1 MNEIFNKIL
10 VGLGLKSKTNLE
22 LEEDDLLPLEDKMDD
37 CEDKC
42 VDVNVLSYEYEFEAE
57 DVDIASGGDIL
68 VEAILGGNTRKRF
81 LIMEC
86 GDSVYDL
93 DDKKHYEDYNVIDSI
108 LCHIEKKDDE
118 KYTELVLSKE
128 KIKIERALKIFSD
141 RDEKNLKSMKKTI
154 KIKKDSD
161 TKPML
166 KFKSNSNI
174 TGDSVGEYVAG
185 DLPDPMNAKWVETAP
200 HDPMAGVSTGTI
212 IINLSPEES
221 IVEKVER
228 LNNFDSVIQESTV
241 KSLENANVI
250 LGPDVD
256 SSSTESVKSK
266 KKPKKEKLL
275 K

>member
-10 VGLGLKSKTNLE
+10 VGLGLKSKILLE
-22 LEEDDLLPLEDKMDD
+22 AEEDDLLPLEDKMDD

-68 VEAILGGNTRKRF
+68 VEVLLGNGNGSNIGTRKRF

-108 LCHIEKKDDE
+108 LCHIERKDDE
-118 KYTELVLSKE
+118 RHTELVLSRE
-128 KIKIERALKIFSD
+128 KIKIERALKILSD

-174 TGDSVGEYVAG
+174 TG
-185 DLPDPMNAKWVETAP
+185 
-200 HDPMAGVSTGTI
+200 
-212 IINLSPEES
+212 
-221 IVEKVER
+221 
-228 LNNFDSVIQESTV
+228 
-241 KSLENANVI
+241 
-250 LGPDVD
+250 
-256 SSSTESVKSK
+256 
-266 KKPKKEKLL
+266 
-275 K
+275 